1 MVRPS
6 RFQLRSNSLQLSTV
20 AGQTLFPLITD
31 ALLDMANTSIVKI
44 AHFQTAYKPF
54 LSLMNMTDV
63 GRGALLYPE
72 GIVDYASVA
81 TFELRENMAGTGHDG
96 AFVLASL
103 PRFDRQ
109 LTLARSS
116 VWLPERDNRR

>member
-1 MVRPS
+1 MATVRPLL
-6 RFQLRSNSLQLSTV
+6 FLQPRPHSILLSAV

-31 ALLDMANTSIVKI
+31 ALLDMAKTSVVKI

-63 GRGALLYPE
+63 ASDALLYPE

-96 AFVLASL
+96 ASFLV
-103 PRFDRQ
+103 
-109 LTLARSS
+109 
-116 VWLPERDNRR
+116 